1 MRYRLLAYLL
11 LLVFM
16 MIAGVIFLPSVFGLF
31 HSGIGEIEKLFFG
44 ELNRLS
50 GDTLRQYG
58 AASVQAVKM
67 SKHFTASIGSFMKK
81 RGLSSTELKSH
92 PELLEPLLRDQ
103 LLVLFINLYSADFSG
118 AFITLDTT
126 VNPNVRG
133 AENSKAGLYIRNV
146 EPNIG
151 GTGSQTRYLL
161 RGIPSLAG
169 EGYINFQAKWEL
181 EFNVRGQPYWI
192 EPFKAYFANPSLP
205 LSRLLYWCSV
215 SPVEELNESVTV
227 CSVPVLDD
235 AGRILGVCGFEISEM
250 NFMLRHEPNISR
262 FHNTVFLFSSLND
275 GEIQLTDALF
285 SGNNAVYYALRS
297 ESKMSVTGNLGG
309 LSVYCAPSG
318 NTFVGIGK
326 EIQIYPTDSPFTDAC
341 FAATIVVPA
350 KDYDGLVSA
359 SHLRLILICLI
370 LLSAGIALSLFLSD
384 RYEKSFLKLLEAMR
398 SGDMSARRQIPEIDD
413 LLEFMHFQLN
423 ETKDAEN
430 GTQKSSED
438 NESIT
443 EKPSEGLAEH
453 LLDSFIANTKKLSR
467 AEADVFNLYLEGC
480 TAQEIA
486 STLSLSINTIKTH
499 NRRVFEKLN
508 VSSRKELLTWVQ
520 VLTASGRSL
529 DDSQQRQFDEIRN
542 IVKNSG
548 DVNE

>member
-1 MRYRLLAYLL
+1 MRYRLLTYLL
-11 LLVFM
+11 LLVFIM
-16 MIAGVIFLPSVFGLF
+16 LAGVVFLHSVFGVF
-31 HSGIGEIEKLFFG
+31 PSGTGEMEKHFFG
-44 ELNRLS
+44 ELSRLS

-81 RGLSSTELKSH
+81 RGLSSTELKNH
-92 PELLEPLLRDQ
+92 PELLEPLFRDQ
-103 LLVLFINLYSADFSG
+103 LLVLFINLYSAEFSG
-118 AFITLDTT
+118 AFVTLDTT
-126 VNPNVRG
+126 VNPNVKG

-151 GTGSQTRYLL
+151 GTGTQTRYLL
-161 RGIPSLAG
+161 RGVPSLAG
-169 EGYINFQAKWEL
+169 DGYINFQAKWEL
-181 EFNVRGQPYWI
+181 EFNVRGQPFWI
-192 EPFKAYFANPSLP
+192 EPFKAYLANPSLP
-205 LSRLLYWCSV
+205 LSQLLYWCSV
-215 SPVEELNESVTV
+215 SPVEGLNENATI

-262 FHNTVFLFSSLND
+262 FHNAVFLFSSVND
-275 GEIQLTDALF
+275 GQIQLTDALF
-285 SGNNAVYYALRS
+285 SGNNAVYSALRS
-297 ESKMSVTGNLGG
+297 EGKMSVAGNLGG
-309 LSVYCAPSG
+309 LSVYSAPGG
-318 NTFVGIGK
+318 NNFVGIGK
-326 EIQIYPTDSPFTDAC
+326 DIQIYPNDSPFADAR
-341 FAATIVVPA
+341 FAATLVVPA

-359 SHLRLILICLI
+359 SRLRLILIGLI
-370 LLSAGIALSLFLSD
+370 LLCAGIALSLFLCD
-384 RYEKSFLKLLEAMR
+384 RYEKSFKKLLEAMR

-413 LLEFMHFQLN
+413 LLEFMRSQLN
-423 ETKDAEN
+423 EIKGAEN
-430 GTQKSSED
+430 GARKSAED

-443 EKPSEGLAEH
+443 EKPSEGFAEH

-542 IVKNSG
+542 IVKNS
-548 DVNE
+548 ERRQ